1 MIHRASLPERLRGQ
15 TRNLLGSACAGSS
28 PAGCAFLLG
37 CSLPLRLSSTPRHA
51 LTPADSHHGPRQ
63 RPCGWPCCACGSSL
77 CVKDLCRQ
85 AVCAKAKST
94 SNASRVGFEPTRAE
108 PIGFQV
114 QPLNHSGNVNAK
126 YGQDVRISSQGR
138 KPPVLRS
145 LPHRLLFH
153 FRCRHEPAHTCGEQ
167 HFRRSDPH

>member
-37 CSLPLRLSSTPRHA
+37 CSLPLRLS

-94 SNASRVGFEPTRAE
+94 SNASRVGFEPTRDD

-114 QPLNHSGNVNAK
+114 RRLIHCATATSHNGVITWKYNNNLMNNKFFGTFGPFLDISGSLRDP
-126 YGQDVRISSQGR
+126 QSSISIYYNYIS
-138 KPPVLRS
+138 RS
-145 LPHRLLFH
+145 YII
-153 FRCRHEPAHTCGEQ
+153 
-167 HFRRSDPH
+167 